1 MHVIIYLWKIG
12 IVILLM
18 VCFSSMSYGQRRLAK
33 NSHIVRGH
41 CIDVYNEIKD
51 STKTDSLVIA
61 EFFQYYKFENGV
73 SFRPSQWSQAV
84 VYIKAKENANMF
96 CRLKD
101 ADREY
106 DLIDVPRKKPKDIK
120 EE

>member
-1 MHVIIYLWKIG
+1 MRVIIYLGKIG

-18 VCFSSMSYGQRRLAK
+18 VCFSSMSYGQKRHK
-33 NSHIVRGH
+33 TSQIGRGH

-61 EFFQYYKFENGV
+61 EFFQYYKLENGV
-73 SFRPSQWSQAV
+73 SFRPSQWRQAV

-101 ADREY
+101 FDREY
-106 DLIDVPRKKPKDIK
+106 DLIDVPRNKPKDIK

>member
-1 MHVIIYLWKIG
+1 MQAIIYLGKIG